1 MWGLPMNT
9 DTHTECRQR
18 FNDNTTTLEPTHIQ
32 LLTLMGKHLGDM
44 TVKLLYK
51 YNMLFSA
58 RFKGLSLVFL
68 VFEM

>member
-1 MWGLPMNT
+1 M
-9 DTHTECRQR
+9 R
-18 FNDNTTTLEPTHIQ
+18 DNTNISHPPPPTHIQ
-32 LLTLMGKHLGDM
+32 LMTLMGKQLGDM

-58 RFKGLSLVFL
+58 RFKGLSSFFL